1 VLLPETLAASN
12 AAKRGRIQIS
22 VNLALGSAM
31 ASIGLTIPVIGLAT
45 IGVAGQLVLG
55 LGSTQ
60 TIPDHHRMRGDRS
73 GGRVRSER
81 CRLPPSS

>member
-1 VLLPETLAASN
+1 MLLPETLAASN

-31 ASIGLTIPVIGLAT
+31 ASIGLAIPVIGLAT
-45 IGVAGQLVLG
+45 IGVTGQLVLG

-60 TIPDHHRMRGDRS
+60 IVLLSAILFLADNP
-73 GGRVRSER
+73 
-81 CRLPPSS
+81 